1 MFRQLARQVGVRR
14 LICQEVWWNQPESPA
29 SSSLEFHGFCR
40 HQRNLLITS
49 ISGLSFQSSHAGCF
63 PPHPPNPYH
72 VFMLCRSTRG
82 LAGSA
87 SHMEGTRADSRT
99 TNKEGLI
106 YICMMQPEYMVMEQ
120 APINAINPLHI
131 CIYRY
136 LYIRI
141 HPSNQFDLLV
151 FLSSAWSCG
160 GEPTSHDA
168 MHKLWSPWAWAAR
181 PAECYGIHRLRSAD
195 VHIQMHL
202 DA

>member
-1 MFRQLARQVGVRR
+1 ML
-14 LICQEVWWNQPESPA
+14 L
-29 SSSLEFHGFCR
+29 LDK
-40 HQRNLLITS
+40 LLITDWP
-49 ISGLSFQSSHAGCF
+49 LVFGCF
-63 PPHPPNPYH
+63 HVVGGSEMESSLPLHCWRRLLPQKNPYH

-106 YICMMQPEYMVMEQ
+106 YICVMQPEYMVMEQ

-136 LYIRI
+136 LYIRF